1 MVNEC
6 IHLVIKRDFK
16 TPASGT
22 FTHVLA
28 VCVAMAEDNTQKVQQ
43 TIDLQFPKIA
53 STCNASGAGPSANS
67 RPETPGLD
75 GTSSQGGMIVGIR
88 TMSKMETT
96 ENQSKSLATSG
107 TPKLRHTMEEKRKMR
122 HLRKKRIRQALASA
136 KEADEDTL
144 KEQLDLKEEQL
155 KLETEK
161 REKAESEAKKYRGMA
176 TTYFERFCWEVQQR
190 RDIMHKEKQG
200 ALGKGP
206 SPSVKTQ
213 FSLHEINEQNLQ
225 DPVVNGKQEVV
236 YLGRGAFGIV
246 KVQLYRDILVA
257 VKEYLPRSLAADVKQ
272 EAALVSRLCHPY
284 LPLLI
289 GVCTTSAPLRLV
301 MQFHGVDALKSLTIW
316 KELQSH
322 QLIHAGSGWL
332 ILTGQLMEAL
342 RYLHIEAECLHND
355 IKPDNILLTSTS
367 LQPLSSSKAELPDFP
382 YQIVLIDFG
391 KGTTTKK
398 TNYLRLA
405 ESEKPVYK
413 QKRKHI
419 SPEVIDG
426 IAPFSSK
433 SDMYS
438 VGHLMQK
445 ISGERRY
452 FNLPDEV
459 QTQLNGM
466 IDRCLSPD
474 YMLRPEANCL
484 LQEIRTLV
492 I

>member
-1 MVNEC
+1 M
-6 IHLVIKRDFK
+6 LV
-16 TPASGT
+16 
-22 FTHVLA
+22 VY
-28 VCVAMAEDNTQKVQQ
+28 VAMAEDNVQKVQQ
-43 TIDLQFPKIA
+43 AIDPQLPLIA
-53 STCNASGAGPSANS
+53 STCSPSGEGSSASS
-67 RPETPGLD
+67 RPKTPGLD
-75 GTSSQGGMIVGIR
+75 GTLSQGGMVVGVQTI
-88 TMSKMETT
+88 SKMETT
-96 ENQSKSLATSG
+96 ENESKSLATSG
-107 TPKLRHTMEEKRKMR
+107 IPKLRHTTKEKRKMR
-122 HLRKKRIRQALASA
+122 NLRKKRIRQALASA
-136 KEADEDTL
+136 KEAEEETL
-144 KEQLDLKEEQL
+144 KECLDSKEEQL

-161 REKAESEAKKYRGMA
+161 REKAESELKKFRGMA

-190 RDIMHKEKQG
+190 RDIMDKQKQV
-200 ALGKGP
+200 ALGKAP

-213 FSLHEINEQNLQ
+213 FLLHEINEQNLQ
-225 DPVVNGKQEVV
+225 DPVVDGKQEVV
-236 YLGRGAFGIV
+236 YLGRGSFGIV
-246 KVQLYRDILVA
+246 KVQLYREILVA
-257 VKEYLPRSLAADVKQ
+257 VKEYQPRSLAADVKQ

-289 GVCTTSAPLRLV
+289 GVCTTSAPFRLV
-301 MQFHGVDALKSLTIW
+301 MQFHGVDALKSLTIL
-316 KELQSH
+316 KELESH

-355 IKPDNILLTSTS
+355 IKADNILLTSTS
-367 LQPLSSSKAELPDFP
+367 LQPTSSSKAELPDFP

-391 KGTTTKK
+391 KGTTMKK
-398 TNYLRLA
+398 PSYLRLA
-405 ESEKPVYK
+405 NSEKPVYK
-413 QKRKHI
+413 RRRKHI

-459 QTQLNGM
+459 QTQLAGM

-474 YMLRPEANCL
+474 YQFRPEANCL